1 MTESTRGIMELVRV
15 FISYSHDSIEHRQ
28 NVSDFAQQLRRAGI
42 DAMVDHFVE
51 SEPPLSWPLWMNK
64 QIDESEFV
72 LVVVTEIYTRRF
84 MHRETP
90 GRGLGVRWEGA
101 IITSELYHTSSDRVK
116 FIPVVVD
123 SADSMHIPS
132 PLRLTIWYEIG
143 TIGHRKLEPLLRHL
157 LHQPAVVPEPVAPVM
172 DLSSKQVS
180 AESAG
185 ARESL
190 RLRIEAAMTR
200 ARTGDRDSATAE
212 LEQLIDDAPKEIGA
226 LAAYNLGLLCQE
238 EDAYSQ
244 INHGLPT
251 CDRIAAGLAGSRS
264 GEEQPPGRSPEYER
278 ALRSRGSSSCR
289 PGMAATHSRGR
300 NPAGLGKIG
309 WQCTTCV
316 SAGVDPC

>member
-1 MTESTRGIMELVRV
+1 MELVRV

-143 TIGHRKLEPLLRHL
+143 TIGHRKLEPLLCCI
-157 LHQPAVVPEPVAPVM
+157 
-172 DLSSKQVS
+172 
-180 AESAG
+180 
-185 ARESL
+185 SL
-190 RLRIEAAMTR
+190 R
-200 ARTGDRDSATAE
+200 
-212 LEQLIDDAPKEIGA
+212 
-226 LAAYNLGLLCQE
+226 
-238 EDAYSQ
+238 
-244 INHGLPT
+244 
-251 CDRIAAGLAGSRS
+251 
-264 GEEQPPGRSPEYER
+264 
-278 ALRSRGSSSCR
+278 
-289 PGMAATHSRGR
+289 
-300 NPAGLGKIG
+300 
-309 WQCTTCV
+309 
-316 SAGVDPC
+316 